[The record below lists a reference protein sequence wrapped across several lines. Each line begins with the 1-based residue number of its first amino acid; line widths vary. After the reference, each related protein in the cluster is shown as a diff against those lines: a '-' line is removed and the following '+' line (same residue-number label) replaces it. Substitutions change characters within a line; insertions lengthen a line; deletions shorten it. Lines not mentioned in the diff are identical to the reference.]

1 MLTKNHKNIASFIHI
16 GTFAK
21 YFFPFGNFIA
31 PLLIWTV
38 NKDRSD
44 FIDQNGKQVLNFQIS
59 VLLYFITMVLICVPI
74 AINFGFGMEQ
84 LEEIKGNINFHDLAN
99 FTGSI
104 VTFMALGLLSIV
116 LLVIDLYAT
125 IMGAIKASEG
135 KTYTYPLAIPFIK

>member
-38 NKDRSD
+38 NKDRAN

-74 AINFGFGMEQ
+74 AINFGFNIEQ
-84 LEEIKGNINFHDLAN
+84 LNDIKGSISFSDLTS

-104 VTFMALGLLSIV
+104 IAFIILGFLSAI

-135 KTYTYPLAIPFIK
+135 ELYHYPLAIRFIK

>member
-21 YFFPFGNFIA
+21 YFFPLGNFIA

-44 FIDQNGKQVLNFQIS
+44 FINKNGKQVINFQIS

-74 AINFGFGMEQ
+74 AINFGLSVEQ
-84 LEEIKGNINFHDLAN
+84 LEEIKGNITPYDLTN

-104 VTFMALGLLSIV
+104 IAFIILGLLSIV
-116 LLVIDLYAT
+116 LLIIDLYAT
-125 IMGAIKASEG
+125 IMGAIKASDGELY
-135 KTYTYPLAIPFIK
+135 KYPLAIKFIK

>member
-21 YFFPFGNFIA
+21 YVFPFGHFIA

-44 FIDQNGKQVLNFQIS
+44 FINKNGKQVINFQIS

-74 AINFGFGMEQ
+74 AINFGFSIEQ
-84 LEEIKGNINFHDLAN
+84 LEEIKGSITPYDLTN

-104 VTFMALGLLSIV
+104 IAFIVLGLLSIV

-135 KTYTYPLAIPFIK
+135 ELYKYPLAIKFIK